1 MNISLQK
8 FFTLFVLLILG
19 SMLLIISG
27 CSNTEGSANSNES
40 SSEQKVSSSS
50 EQKISSNSNSLVNPD
65 DYSGTDIEKLQQAF
79 DVASKNHE
87 NFVQT
92 KIILYREYDI
102 TGGSIKFNISDYTRT
117 PIIITGFG
125 GGFYKNDS
133 GPMFTALQRNTSEI
147 TFNDVYFRSTSGK
160 GTYISRGNALIN
172 VNFNSCNFKQMD
184 SIMIAKGTD
193 EREFGSLGFIQ
204 NIHLNNCNIFEGDGN
219 LFECE
224 AYYGLYL
231 DGVTIENR
239 SGDCI
244 LQTKQTG
251 GNEYKSC
258 YQVNITNC
266 LIEGIKGNVAS
277 IYSSESFNINGN
289 YFEDNTGNIVVNSQ
303 NEIMGLN
310 ISGNRLFNS
319 SEINSPLVKISGTV
333 YNVYSSGNHSNKELY
348 NTDELQN
355 GNITSINDIS
365 VSGKKFTKSLDG
377 FTIID
382 GSGKQAST
390 DND

>member
-1 MNISLQK
+1 MNISIQK
-8 FFTLFVLLILG
+8 LSGLFVLLILW
-19 SMLLIISG
+19 SMLLISSG
-27 CSNTEGSANSNES
+27 CSNTESSASSNTENNSNSNKS
-40 SSEQKVSSSS
+40 SSPQ
-50 EQKISSNSNSLVNPD
+50 ILLSNSNSLINPD

-87 NFVQT
+87 NLIQT
-92 KIILYREYDI
+92 KIVLYREYDI

-117 PIIITGFG
+117 PIIIAGFG

-133 GPMFTALQRNTSEI
+133 GPMFISLQRNTSEI
-147 TFNDVYFRSTSGK
+147 TFNDVYFRSTPGK
-160 GTYISRGNALIN
+160 KAYISRGNALIN

-193 EREFGSLGFIQ
+193 EREFETLGFIQ
-204 NIHLNNCNIFEGDGN
+204 NIHLNNCNIVEGDGN

-251 GNEYKSC
+251 GNEYNSC
-258 YQVNITNC
+258 YQVNLTNC

-289 YFEDNTGNIVVNSQ
+289 YFEANTGNIIVNSQ
-303 NEIMGLN
+303 NKIMGLN

-319 SEINSPLVKISGTV
+319 SEINAPLVKFSGTV
-333 YNVYSSGNHSNKELY
+333 NNVYSSGNHSNTELY
-348 NTDELQN
+348 NTDGLQN

-382 GSGKQAST
+382 GGSKLAST